1 MSFDSIQ
8 SKETEIITAINPN
21 QLGVSLAYNNF
32 RIRIYEKTMEA
43 INAPEF
49 FCFLLN
55 EKDKRLA
62 LCPCSMNDAG
72 AYRNRGLLD
81 GREYVL
87 NSSGLIKYLYQMMNW
102 DKKYSYLLK
111 GEYNVEKRIVE
122 FDLKK
127 AAVIKVNNRI

>member
-43 INAPEF
+43 INVPEF

-55 EKDKRLA
+55 EQDKRLA

-72 AYRNRGLLD
+72 SYRNRGLLD

-111 GEYNVEKRIVE
+111 GEYNVEKRLVE

-127 AAVIKVNNRI
+127 AAVIKIGL